1 MNRYYFEFID
11 RDTGQHHYA
20 CRDSERLS
28 DILHNATSSRR
39 FPLRAM
45 YTAQRVWEES
55 ARGVCF
61 IKHRW
66 ALGPL
71 SDIQIDE
78 KEFMWVKLSAVELP
92 DKYR

>member
-11 RDTGQHHYA
+11 HDTGQHHYA
-20 CRDSERLS
+20 SRDSEPLG
-28 DILHNATSSRR
+28 DGYNCVGLQR

-45 YTAQRVWEES
+45 YTAQRVWEEG
-55 ARGVCF
+55 AGGVCF
-61 IKHRW
+61 IKNRSV
-66 ALGPL
+66 GPL

-78 KEFMWVKLSAVELP
+78 KEFMWVKLSAVDLP